1 MYKHALIDALAA
13 KTELTKADSA
23 KLLDALLET
32 IVEKVA
38 ADEPVVLVGFGTF
51 KSAHRPQSVGR
62 NPGTGQPL
70 TIKETSLPKFAPG
83 STFKGVVAD
92 AFHRRQAEKAE
103 TEKAK
108 AKKAAKPVKAKT
120 TRAKK
125 SDAADGKTKK
135 NKDPSEN

>member
-32 IVEKVA
+32 IVEKVSA
-38 ADEPVVLVGFGTF
+38 GEPVVLVGFGTF

-62 NPGTGQPL
+62 NPGTGEPL

-83 STFKGVVAD
+83 STFKGAVAE
-92 AFHRRQAEKAE
+92 AFHNRQAEKAAAE
-103 TEKAK
+103 RAEAE
-108 AKKAAKPVKAKT
+108 KAAKPAQAKS
-120 TRAKK
+120 TRPKK
-125 SDAADGKTKK
+125 SDEAEVQPKK
-135 NKDPSEN
+135 KK

>member
-1 MYKHALIDALAA
+1 MYKQALIDALAA

-32 IVEKVA
+32 IVEKVSA
-38 ADEPVVLVGFGTF
+38 GEPVVLVGFGTF

-62 NPGTGQPL
+62 NPGTGEPL

-83 STFKGVVAD
+83 AVFKGAVAD
-92 AFHRRQAEKAE
+92 AFHRRKAEKAAE
-103 TEKAK
+103 ERAEVE
-108 AKKAAKPVKAKT
+108 KAAKQAKAKT

-125 SDAADGKTKK
+125 SDAADGKNKK
-135 NKDPSEN
+135 KKEPSGN

>member
-32 IVEKVA
+32 IVEKVSA
-38 ADEPVVLVGFGTF
+38 GEPVVLVGFGTF

-62 NPGTGQPL
+62 NPGTGEPL

-83 STFKGVVAD
+83 STFKGAVAE
-92 AFHRRQAEKAE
+92 AFHRRQVEKAAAE
-103 TEKAK
+103 RAEVE
-108 AKKAAKPVKAKT
+108 KAAKQAKT
-120 TRAKK
+120 ARAKK
-125 SDAADGKTKK
+125 SDAADGKNKK
-135 NKDPSEN
+135 KKEPSGN

>member
-32 IVEKVA
+32 IIEKVA
-38 ADEPVVLVGFGTF
+38 EGEPVVLVGFGTF

-62 NPGTGQPL
+62 NPGTGEPL

-83 STFKGVVAD
+83 STFKGAVAE
-92 AFHRRQAEKAE
+92 AFHRRQAEKAAAE
-103 TEKAK
+103 RAEAE
-108 AKKAAKPVKAKT
+108 KAAKPAKAKT
-120 TRAKK
+120 PRAKK
-125 SDAADGKTKK
+125 SDAADAKPKK
-135 NKDPSEN
+135 KK

>member
-13 KTELTKADSA
+13 KTELTKADAA

-62 NPGTGQPL
+62 NPGTGEPL
-70 TIKETSLPKFAPG
+70 TIKETSLPRFAPG
-83 STFKGVVAD
+83 ANFKGAVAE
-92 AFHRRQAEKAE
+92 AFHRRQAEKTAA
-103 TEKAK
+103 EKAK
-108 AKKAAKPVKAKT
+108 AAKPAKAT
-120 TRAKK
+120 NGKK
-125 SDAADGKTKK
+125 SDAADGKPKK
-135 NKDPSEN
+135 KK

>member
-62 NPGTGQPL
+62 NPGTGEPL

-83 STFKGVVAD
+83 STFKGAVAE
-92 AFHRRQAEKAE
+92 AFHRRQAEKAAAE
-103 TEKAK
+103 RAEAE
-108 AKKAAKPVKAKT
+108 KAAKPAKT

-125 SDAADGKTKK
+125 SDAADVKPKK
-135 NKDPSEN
+135 KK